1 MSDLVHRGVR
11 QHLLQSPHGQGLLQD
26 EAADG
31 EIWRDVLKH
40 RTVSTTQA
48 MVANTLKALSAAS
61 VNYLCI

>member
-1 MSDLVHRGVR
+1 MSDLIHRGVR
-11 QHLLQSPHGQGLLQD
+11 QHLLQGPHGQGLLQD

-48 MVANTLKALSAAS
+48 MVSNASKALSAAS
-61 VNYLCI
+61 FNYLCI